1 MGKFMYRTRKG
12 NRTTNGSWW
21 RKPWK
26 WGWSWRKRCR
36 FTRRIIRDIKTR
48 EPMEVIP
55 MLRFGLAIA
64 VLTSLS
70 LITLAE
76 MAMAMAIAIAMPI
89 DQPHTN
95 SRWNGTKLLSP
106 SLLYC
111 HDISLS
117 FPSNEINYHFAISF
131 STLKHMDIHFT
142 FQVLVLLFCIVSIFS
157 KTNENFGNFDPKNL
171 LTGFLSNGH
180 I

>member
-76 MAMAMAIAIAMPI
+76 MAMAIAMAIAMPI

-111 HDISLS
+111 HEISLS

-131 STLKHMDIHFT
+131 QHWSIWTSISHSKF
-142 FQVLVLLFCIVSIFS
+142 LFCYSALYQYFQKLMKILETLIQKIYWQDF
-157 KTNENFGNFDPKNL
+157 
-171 LTGFLSNGH
+171 
-180 I
+180 